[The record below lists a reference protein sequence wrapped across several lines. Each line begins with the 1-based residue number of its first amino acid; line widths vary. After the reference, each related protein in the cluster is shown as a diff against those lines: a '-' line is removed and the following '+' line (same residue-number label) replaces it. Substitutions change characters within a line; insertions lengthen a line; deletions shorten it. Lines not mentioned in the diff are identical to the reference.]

1 MDTVMTNTD
10 IMVDIETT
18 GLQPDRTA
26 IIQIAAV
33 KFNLKEKTVD
43 PNFFNRSLQIPAHRF
58 WDQGTA
64 HWWSQQKAGVLQEI
78 MQRAEPVD
86 VVMKDFQMYGQGN
99 LKFWAKPTHFD
110 HSFVSSYFRDCELSN
125 PFHFRIARDLNTFI
139 EALFYGVPNAEE
151 LIHQA
156 HNIDFEG
163 DAHNALA
170 DSLHQLTV
178 LFKAIEL
185 KENLVS

>member
-1 MDTVMTNTD
+1 
-10 IMVDIETT
+10 MVDVETT
-18 GLQPDRTA
+18 GIQPDRTA

-43 PNFFNRSLQIPAHRF
+43 PNFFNRSLQIPPTRF

-64 HWWSQQKAGVLQEI
+64 NWWGQQKAGLLQEI
-78 MQRAEPVD
+78 MATAEPHEQ
-86 VVMKDFQMYGQGN
+86 VMKDFQLFGQGN

-110 HSFVSSYFRDCELSN
+110 YSFVSSYFRDCGLAN

-139 EALFYGVPNAEE
+139 EALFYGMPNAEE
-151 LIHQA
+151 LIHKA
-156 HNIDFEG
+156 HEVPFEG

-170 DSLHQLTV
+170 DTLHQLTV
-178 LFKAIEL
+178 LFEALSL
-185 KENLVS
+185 KENSVS